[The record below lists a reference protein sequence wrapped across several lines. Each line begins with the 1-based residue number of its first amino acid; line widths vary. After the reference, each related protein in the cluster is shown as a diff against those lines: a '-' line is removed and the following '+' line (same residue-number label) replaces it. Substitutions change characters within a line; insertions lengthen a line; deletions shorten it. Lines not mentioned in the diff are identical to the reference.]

1 MRSEELGRESAQPL
15 REKSR
20 TFALRIIRLYRYLKE
35 SHNEFI
41 LSKQIL
47 RSGTAI
53 GALIAEAKFAESKA
67 DLLHKLSIALK
78 EASETDY
85 WLQLLYESQLLTR
98 KMYLDINADLDE
110 LLRLLISSTKTIKN
124 QLSKR

>member
-1 MRSEELGRESAQPL
+1 MRSEELRKEPL
-15 REKSR
+15 RVKSR
-20 TFALRIIRLYRYLKE
+20 IFALRIIRLYRYLKE
-35 SHNEFI
+35 SHNEYI

-53 GALIAEAKFAESKA
+53 GALVAEAKFAESKA

-78 EASETDY
+78 EASETEY
-85 WLQLLYESQLLTR
+85 WLQLLYESQLITQ
-98 KMYLDINADLDE
+98 KMYLDTNADLDE
-110 LLRLLISSTKTIKN
+110 VLRLLVSSTRTIKN

>member
-1 MRSEELGRESAQPL
+1 MRSEELRKEPL

-20 TFALRIIRLYRYLKE
+20 TFALRIIRLYRYPKE
-35 SHNEFI
+35 SHNDYI

-53 GALIAEAKFAESKA
+53 GALIAEAKFEESKA

-78 EASETDY
+78 EVSETDY

-124 QLSKR
+124 QLSKQ

>member
-1 MRSEELGRESAQPL
+1 MRSEELRKEPL
-15 REKSR
+15 RVKSR
-20 TFALRIIRLYRYLKE
+20 IFALRIIRLYRYPKE
-35 SHNEFI
+35 SHNEYI

-53 GALIAEAKFAESKA
+53 GALVAEAKFAESKA

-78 EASETDY
+78 EASETEY
-85 WLQLLYESQLLTR
+85 WLQLLYESQLITQ
-98 KMYLDINADLDE
+98 KMYLDTNADLDE
-110 LLRLLISSTKTIKN
+110 VLRLLVSGTRTIKN